1 MNRQLRT
8 LLFIFIVFLVVPA
21 CRTELPEDVGRAY
34 RELPAELDFNIHVK
48 PLLSDRC
55 FACHGNDKNKLKAGL
70 RLDEAEAAYAELPES
85 PGKFAIRPGKPG
97 QSEVFHRIITD
108 NPELQMPPPEANLQ
122 LSAREKAILVKWIED
137 GAEYQPHWS
146 FIPPSGAITPPA
158 VTEAGGAEHPID
170 RFVYQQ
176 LRERGVEPA
185 PKAEKASLL
194 RRLSFDLT
202 GLPPAQEEMEQFLAD
217 ASPDAYEKQVDRLL
231 ASPHYGE
238 RMAVDWLD
246 LARFADTHGYLA
258 DRYRDMS
265 PWRDWVIQSFNENV
279 PYDQFV
285 TWQLAGDLMEEPT
298 REQILATGF
307 NRLHPQNAED
317 GIIDEEFRVSYVSD
331 RTDVLGVGLLGL
343 SLGCAKCHDHKYD
356 PISQKEYYQLYSF
369 FNNINESGL
378 IPWEESSTPVPTLLL
393 PTEQQEQTLGELK
406 EQISRQ
412 EKKIEELSAQEVASI
427 RSFVDREGHRTLSE
441 TFPSIGMIA
450 HFDLENA
457 PLKNKL
463 NPSQEAKM
471 DRRFS
476 NNEVP
481 TLVAGKKGKGL
492 LLDGDAW
499 LDLGKIGV
507 FKRSQPFSVALQ
519 VNIPQSLE
527 NGVIFHKGFGT
538 GIHSFRGFHLQL
550 KDNQLEL
557 MMAHTYPDNAINE
570 IYEGY
575 IPRDEWIHLA
585 VTYDGSSRADGY
597 RVYLNGRELPTTVE
611 IDNLYKDII
620 FHNMVDRIYPHPIEP
635 GIQFGGRWRGTGLKG
650 GVIDELMVFGREL
663 RALEV
668 LQLGNTPEANALL
681 AKKAATLSAEEH
693 QWLTDFFLN
702 RQLPALRQEKIIL
715 QKLRTTYVDSAEAVQ
730 EVMVLKEMPQRRPAY
745 ILERGQYDVYGE
757 EVFPTTPEQILPMPE
772 NLPPDRL
779 GLAKWLFHPDHPL
792 TARVAVNRYWKNLF
806 GRGLVKSVEDFGNQG
821 DLPDHPQ
828 LLDWL
833 AVHFIESG
841 WDVKALHKLI
851 VTSATYRQSS
861 ITSDKL
867 WEKDPE
873 NVWLARGPA
882 RRLTGEMI
890 RDNALAASKLLQ
902 AEIGGPSVKPYQ
914 PEGLWKI
921 NNQEYRPDIGS
932 KLYRRSLYTFWKRS
946 VPNPTLATFDVPNRS
961 ECTVRRQATST
972 PLQALVLMN
981 DPSFLEAARV
991 IGEQITTSDDLQ
1003 QGLKVAFQR
1012 LAGRAPD
1019 AEELKSLLE
1028 IRNFEYRK
1036 YTQRNNK
1043 PVGLLSSGAS
1053 VAPTDLPEDE
1063 LYANTVLASVMMCSD
1078 AAIVLR

>member
-1 MNRQLRT
+1 MCR
-8 LLFIFIVFLVVPA
+8 LLHPSIFIIVLFVVFTG
-21 CRTELPEDVGRAY
+21 CRTDLPEAVAQAY
-34 RELPAELDFNIHVK
+34 QELPAELDFNIHVK

-70 RLDEAEAAYAELPES
+70 RLDEAAAAYAELPES
-85 PGKFAIRPGKPG
+85 PGKFAVRPGRPG
-97 QSEVFHRIITD
+97 QSEMFHRIISED
-108 NPELQMPPPEANLQ
+108 PDLQMPPPEANLQ
-122 LSAREKAILVKWIED
+122 LTAREKAILVKWIED

-146 FIPPSGAITPPA
+146 FIPPAKHITPPTVDA
-158 VTEAGGAEHPID
+158 AAWGQHPVD
-170 RFVYQQ
+170 RFIYKQ
-176 LRERGVEPA
+176 LADKRRQPSHEA
-185 PKAEKASLL
+185 DKATLL

-202 GLPPAQEEMEQFLAD
+202 GLPPSPQEIEAFLAD
-217 ASPDAYEKQVDRLL
+217 DSPDAYEKQVDRLL

-265 PWRDWVIQSFNENV
+265 PWRDWVIKAFNENL
-279 PYDQFV
+279 PYDQFII
-285 TWQLAGDLMEEPT
+285 WQLAGDLMEQPS

-307 NRLHPQNAED
+307 NRLHQQNAED
-317 GIIDEEFRVSYVSD
+317 GIIDEEFRVTYVSD

-378 IPWEESSTPVPTLLL
+378 ISWEGATPVPSLLL
-393 PTEQQEQTLGELK
+393 PTDAQTAALNGLQD
-406 EQISRQ
+406 QIAGQ
-412 EKKIEELSAQEVASI
+412 EKEIRELSAGQQAAIQAFIEKEHY
-427 RSFVDREGHRTLSE
+427 RELKSSLPTE
-441 TFPSIGMIA
+441 GMIA
-450 HFDLENA
+450 YFSLDNSRLANH
-457 PLKNKL
+457 L
-463 NPSQEAKM
+463 NPRQQAKM

-476 NNEVP
+476 NHEQP
-481 TLVAGKKGKGL
+481 TLIPGKKGRGL

-499 LDLGKIGV
+499 LDLGKIGI
-507 FKRSQPFSVALQ
+507 FQRSEPFSVALQ
-519 VNIPQSLE
+519 VYIPDSLK

-538 GIHSFRGFHLQL
+538 GIHSYRGFHLSL
-550 KDNQLEL
+550 KNDRLEL
-557 MMAHTYPDNAINE
+557 MMAHTYPDNAVNE
-570 IYEGY
+570 FSTNGV
-575 IPRDEWIHLA
+575 PRNEWIHLT
-585 VTYDGSSRADGY
+585 VTYDGSSTAAGY
-597 RVYLNGRELPTTVE
+597 RLYLNGREMPTEVE

-620 FHNMVDRIYPHPIEP
+620 FHDLVDPIYPHPIEP

-650 GVIDELMVFGREL
+650 GIIDDLMVFEREL
-663 RALEV
+663 TTVEI
-668 LQLGNTPEANALL
+668 LQLADPAAAVAMLEKTAGHLTEEEEQGL
-681 AKKAATLSAEEH
+681 AAHYLSRRVPAIRSAE
-693 QWLTDFFLN
+693 QDLQN
-702 RQLPALRQEKIIL
+702 LRKQ
-715 QKLRTTYVDSAEAVQ
+715 YVDSAENIQ
-730 EVMVLKEMPQRRPAY
+730 EVMVMKEMPERRKAY

-757 EVFPTTPEQILPMPE
+757 EVFPNTPDYIMPMPE
-772 NLPPDRL
+772 DLPKDRL
-779 GLAKWLFHPDHPL
+779 GLARWLVHPDHPL

-833 AVHFIESG
+833 AVHFIRSG

-861 ITSDKL
+861 VTSDEL
-867 WEKDPE
+867 REKDPE

-882 RRLTGEMI
+882 RRLAGEMI
-890 RDNALAASKLLQ
+890 RDNALTASRLLN

-914 PEGLWKI
+914 PDGLWKI
-921 NNQEYRPDIGS
+921 NNQVYEPDTGD
-932 KLYRRSLYTFWKRS
+932 KLYRRSLYTYWKRS

-991 IGEQITTSDDLQ
+991 IGEQMTRSDDLR
-1003 QGLKVAFQR
+1003 QGVKRAFQQ
-1012 LAGRAPD
+1012 LTGRAPA
-1019 AEELKSLLE
+1019 AEELQSLLE
-1028 IRNFEYRK
+1028 IRDYEYQKFKGRK
-1036 YTQRNNK
+1036 KK
-1043 PVGLLSSGAS
+1043 PVGLLTSGAS
-1053 VAPTDLPEDE
+1053 GIAADLQGDE
-1063 LYANTVLASVMMCSD
+1063 LYANAVLASVIMCSD
-1078 AAIVLR
+1078 AATILR